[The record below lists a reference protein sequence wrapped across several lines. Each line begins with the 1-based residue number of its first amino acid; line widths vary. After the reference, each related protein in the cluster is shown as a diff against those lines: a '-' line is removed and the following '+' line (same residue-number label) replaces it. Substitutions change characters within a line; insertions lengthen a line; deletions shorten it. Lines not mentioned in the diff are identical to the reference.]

1 MTERVR
7 YGLSLCFKV
16 TLDDQTD
23 LGSWTKCEGLAL
35 EYDVQEVREG
45 GNNEYVH
52 RFPGRMKL
60 QNLKL
65 TRPIDKDTAKVTDW
79 LASVASDPKRS
90 TAEIA
95 LLDGGGETI
104 ASWRFQGIYPVKWS
118 GPTLDTG
125 QNAVALEVL
134 ELAHNGFAR

>member
-16 TLDDQTD
+16 KLDDQTD

-52 RFPGRMKL
+52 RLPGRMKL

>member
-52 RFPGRMKL
+52 RLPGRMKL